1 MQDYPKVA
9 IPSYQRAD
17 IITYTTLAFLHRE
30 GYPVSKI
37 HIFVASEAERTEYVE
52 KIPRHLYSQIIL
64 GVLGLKEQ
72 RAFISNFFPENE
84 ILVQLDDDVRGIKFK
99 EPETFLELVQK
110 GCEYLSGGLPQ
121 GGLFGVLPNDDGRK
135 MQART
140 TYHLTHILGSF
151 FICRNRRDLLPTTTH
166 KEDFERSI
174 LYFQRYGAVARYK
187 GAGVITKYA
196 ETPGGL
202 QQEGRRQQML
212 EEINYLLHTYPRCV
226 KYVLKAK
233 GPDMILDW
241 RFKPS

>member
-1 MQDYPKVA
+1 MQEYPKVA

-37 HIFVASEAERTEYVE
+37 HIFVASETERAEYVE
-52 KIPRHLYSQIIL
+52 KIPRHLYSRIIL

-72 RAFISNFFPENE
+72 RAFISNFFPEGE

-99 EPETFLELVQK
+99 ERETFLELVQK
-110 GCEYLSGGLPQ
+110 GCAYLQ
-121 GGLFGVLPNDDGRK
+121 EGGLFGVLPNDDGRK

-140 TYHLTHILGSF
+140 TYHLSHILGSF
-151 FICRNRRDLLPTTTH
+151 FMCRNRRDLLTTTTH

-174 LYFQRYGAVARYK
+174 LYFQSYGEVARYK

-202 QQEGRRQQML
+202 QQEGRRQEMA
-212 EEINYLLHTYPRCV
+212 EEINYMLDTYPRCV

-241 RFKPS
+241 RASAV